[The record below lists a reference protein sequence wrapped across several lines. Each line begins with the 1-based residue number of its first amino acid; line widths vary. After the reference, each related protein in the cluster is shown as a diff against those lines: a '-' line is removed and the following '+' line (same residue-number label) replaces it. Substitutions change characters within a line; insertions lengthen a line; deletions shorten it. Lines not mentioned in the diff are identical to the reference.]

1 MPQTVPG
8 SPGSND
14 GVPDQRL
21 ASLEAA
27 IRRAAAG
34 DRLAETL
41 ALTGEYVTQVERR
54 IRSLPEGSEALPAL
68 RNRTLLL
75 FEFATAMVSA
85 SRQYAAAELEQVK
98 LLAHYRNSAGSSPR
112 FGTQA

>member
-1 MPQTVPG
+1 MAI
-8 SPGSND
+8 SD
-14 GVPDQRL
+14 EL
-21 ASLEAA
+21 LESLEAA
-27 IRRAAAG
+27 IRRAAAA

-41 ALTGEYVTQVERR
+41 ALMDEYVTKVEQR
-54 IRSLPEGSEALPAL
+54 IRSLPGGSEELPAL
-68 RNRTLLL
+68 RNRAMLL

-85 SRQYAAAELEQVK
+85 SRQCAAAGLEQVQ

>member
-1 MPQTVPG
+1 MAISDEP
-8 SPGSND
+8 
-14 GVPDQRL
+14 L
-21 ASLEAA
+21 ESLEAA

-41 ALTGEYVTQVERR
+41 ALTGEYIARVEQR
-54 IRSLPEGSEALPAL
+54 IRSLPGGSEDLPAL
-68 RNRTLLL
+68 RNRTILL

-85 SRQYAAAELEQVK
+85 SRQYAAAELAQVQ
-98 LLAHYRNSAGSSPR
+98 LLAGYRNSAGSSHR

>member
-1 MPQTVPG
+1 MAISDEP
-8 SPGSND
+8 
-14 GVPDQRL
+14 L
-21 ASLEAA
+21 ESLEAA

-41 ALTGEYVTQVERR
+41 ALTGEYIARVEQR
-54 IRSLPEGSEALPAL
+54 IRSLPGGSEELPAL
-68 RNRTLLL
+68 RNRTILL

-85 SRQYAAAELEQVK
+85 SRQYAAAELAQVQ
-98 LLAHYRNSAGSSPR
+98 LLAGYRNSAGSSHR